1 MVIQAMRGSE
11 NHLFI
16 PISINGQRESWWLVD
31 TGAPMSTI
39 TEQAAATASLQA
51 PAPGSNVRASVKSEG
66 QELKVVMAS
75 DILSE
80 GFDFGAQPLAV
91 LRLDAVGGT
100 GRFI

>member
-1 MVIQAMRGSE
+1 VASRYGRSDVNDRGGSSCDS
-11 NHLFI
+11 F
-16 PISINGQRESWWLVD
+16 P
-31 TGAPMSTI
+31 
-39 TEQAAATASLQA
+39 QA

-66 QELKVVMAS
+66 QELKVVVAS

-80 GFDFGAQPLAV
+80 GFDFGPQPLAV